1 VNEGSN
7 PFLVRKTC
15 SEMVAI
21 SACKVGRRCFFAGIA
36 EKS

>member
-7 PFLVRKTC
+7 PFLVRKTR
-15 SEMVAI
+15 SEVVAI
-21 SACKVGRRCFFAGIA
+21 SACKVGRRCFFAEIA